1 MISYLL
7 QSKSREK
14 ILVAFLLNGFSGSIR
29 AVAKKSDC
37 SPMQASYELNNLEN
51 AGILKSERIANA
63 KVYSTNE
70 KCGFIAELRALMA
83 KTAGFENRIK
93 KATENVSGVKVAFVY
108 GSYANG
114 TFKPDSDIDLFII
127 GTPDMKTLYSKI
139 FEVQKEIGHE
149 INISIYEPAE
159 FRKRRKDGFIKNV
172 LANKKIMIVGEE
184 SELGRA

>member
-7 QSKSREK
+7 QSKSREN

-37 SPMQASYELNNLEN
+37 SPMQASYELGNLEN

-63 KVYSTNE
+63 KIYATNE
-70 KCGFIAELRALMA
+70 KCSFIDELRALIA
-83 KTAGFENRIK
+83 KTAEFEVRIK
-93 KATENVSGVKVAFVY
+93 KAIENIHGVQVAFIY

-127 GTPDMKTLYSKI
+127 GTPDMNSLHSRVY
-139 FEVQKEIGHE
+139 EVQKEISHE
-149 INISIYEPAE
+149 INISIYEMAE
-159 FRKRRKDGFIKNV
+159 FKKRRKDGFIKNV
-172 LANKKIMIVGEE
+172 LANKKIMIVGEA
-184 SELGRA
+184 SELG